1 MSEPGSPLAGV
12 YLPDSWVLSVETED
26 IALTLVLDAVLEESH
41 PRFYSPPKP
50 GEQQPHA
57 RIRWRIVGGVQWI
70 DGPHLDRPA
79 IDGAGEKD
87 FGNVD
92 AWWTEGTAD
101 YLEGEFGT
109 VAIHNPTHEVAVLD
123 E

>member
-1 MSEPGSPLAGV
+1 MSEERSPLAGV
-12 YLPDSWVLSVETED
+12 YLPDSWVLSVESED
-26 IALTLVLDAVLEESH
+26 VSLTLVLNAVLEESH
-41 PRFYSPPKP
+41 PRFYWPPKP
-50 GEQQPHA
+50 GEQHA
-57 RIRWRIVGGVQWI
+57 YARVRWRIAGGVRWI

-79 IDGAGEKD
+79 LDASGEHD

-92 AWWTEGTAD
+92 AWWSQGTTD

-109 VAIHNPTHEVAVLD
+109 VAIHNPAHEVAVLD